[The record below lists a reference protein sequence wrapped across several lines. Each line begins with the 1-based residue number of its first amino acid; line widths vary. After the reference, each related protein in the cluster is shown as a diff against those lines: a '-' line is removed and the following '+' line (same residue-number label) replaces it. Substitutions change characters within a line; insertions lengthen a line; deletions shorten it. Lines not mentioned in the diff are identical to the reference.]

1 MTMIVIYS
9 LQQCHSDGCF
19 AYHIG
24 FAAGS
29 SITTEVFVALHGSP
43 LPQVC
48 LNSNNNNSKRNRSNT
63 NKDENTNIMKQNIK
77 MERNGATAAINVPK
91 YEAKLVLMT
100 RTAAV
105 PLTYRTYSMR

>member
-1 MTMIVIYS
+1 
-9 LQQCHSDGCF
+9 
-19 AYHIG
+19 
-24 FAAGS
+24 
-29 SITTEVFVALHGSP
+29 
-43 LPQVC
+43 
-48 LNSNNNNSKRNRSNT
+48 
-63 NKDENTNIMKQNIK
+63 MKQNIK